1 MADDDGMSL
10 ILLAVSLSSMS
21 PVNLNKWPCDRVE
34 LKGQERYKLMRCCR
48 GGYRLLERGGG
59 GSG

>member
-10 ILLAVSLSSMS
+10 SLLAVSLSSMS

-34 LKGQERYKLMRCCR
+34 FKGQERYR
-48 GGYRLLERGGG
+48 
-59 GSG
+59 